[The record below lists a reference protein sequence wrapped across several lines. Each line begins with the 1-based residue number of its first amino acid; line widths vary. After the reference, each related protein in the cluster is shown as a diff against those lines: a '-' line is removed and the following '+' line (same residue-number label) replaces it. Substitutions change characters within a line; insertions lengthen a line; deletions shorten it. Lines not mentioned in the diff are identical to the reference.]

1 MVKKDIIETI
11 LIVIIA
17 FLFCFPLFLIYS
29 IQQDKINNIEKDVT
43 EIKKELYSVQLNLLT
58 KLDGANK

>member
-1 MVKKDIIETI
+1 MVKKDIVETI

-29 IQQDKINNIEKDVT
+29 VQQDKINNIEKDVT
-43 EIKKELYSVQLNLLT
+43 SIKKELYSIQLNLLT
-58 KLDGANK
+58 RLNEENK